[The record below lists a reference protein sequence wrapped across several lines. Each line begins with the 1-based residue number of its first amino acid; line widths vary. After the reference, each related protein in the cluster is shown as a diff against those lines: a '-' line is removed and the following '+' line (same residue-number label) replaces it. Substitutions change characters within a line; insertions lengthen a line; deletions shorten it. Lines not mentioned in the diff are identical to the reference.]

1 MPGAADRV
9 IYAGT
14 FTKPFATG
22 ARVGYGVLP
31 EPVFSAVKHIKG
43 NHDFGTANLL
53 QQLFVR
59 ALASGIYGRQ
69 VARLQK
75 RYAHKARVMKRAIE
89 KHFPS
94 AVEWWEPEGGM
105 YFWARL
111 PRNVPTGVKSKVF
124 LTALK
129 NDVLYVPG
137 EICYADD
144 AARRKPNHEMRIS
157 FGNASE
163 ADIREGIR
171 RLGRVLR
178 KILAVKQTV

>member
-1 MPGAADRV
+1 MPGAAERV

-59 ALASGIYGRQ
+59 VLASGIYERQ

-75 RYAHKARVMKRAIE
+75 RYAHKARVMKQAIE
-89 KHFPS
+89 KHFPP
-94 AVEWWEPEGGM
+94 AVEWWEPEGGL

-111 PRNVPTGVKSKVF
+111 PRGMKSGAKS
-124 LTALK
+124 ALFRAALAK
-129 NDVLYVPG
+129 QVLYVPG
-137 EICYADD
+137 GLCYANDST
-144 AARRKPNHEMRIS
+144 RLKPDHEMRIS
-157 FGNASE
+157 FGSATE
-163 ADIREGIR
+163 ADIRQGIA
-171 RLGRVLR
+171 RLGGVLR
-178 KILAVKQTV
+178 KMQ